1 MGDIEDP
8 IIGFLDES
16 SIQQESNKRR
26 MINTPMIRYS
36 PGKKRSKTIF
46 GFMALDGEDVVM
58 VSESSKSQDMI
69 EFIEHIRWKNPIKSI
84 CIVLDNAR
92 IHWAKVVKQRAE
104 ELNIHFVYLPPY
116 SPDLN
121 PIEFGWKDLKRE
133 LSGIHNFDEAI
144 SKCINIALKFVR
156 MRKMSYSS
164 YWIDKFIKVER

>member
-1 MGDIEDP
+1 
-8 IIGFLDES
+8 
-16 SIQQESNKRR
+16 
-26 MINTPMIRYS
+26 MIRYL
-36 PGKKRSKTIF
+36 PGKMRSKTIF

-69 EFIEHIRWKNPIKSI
+69 EFIEHIRKNNPIKSI

-92 IHWAKVVKQRAE
+92 IHWAKIVKLKAE

-133 LSGIHNFDEAI
+133 LCGIPDFDKAI
-144 SKCINIALKFVR
+144 SKCKHIALKFIR
-156 MRKMSYSS
+156 MRKMSYSG
-164 YWIDKFIKVER
+164 YWIDKFIRAVS